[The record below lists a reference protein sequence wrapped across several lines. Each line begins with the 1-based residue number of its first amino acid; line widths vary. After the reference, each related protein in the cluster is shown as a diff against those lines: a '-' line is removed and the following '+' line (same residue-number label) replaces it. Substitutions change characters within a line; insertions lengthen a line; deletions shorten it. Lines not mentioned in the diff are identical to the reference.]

1 MLKKFFVISE
11 EGKSRLFKI
20 ENKYYVAELS
30 KKRVEIKNIDNPEV
44 REAITEQLK
53 FMTKFKENNEIAKK
67 INQKSKRKFHQIICP
82 KK

>member
-44 REAITEQLK
+44 RRQ
-53 FMTKFKENNEIAKK
+53 
-67 INQKSKRKFHQIICP
+67 
-82 KK
+82 

>member
-30 KKRVEIKNIDNPEV
+30 KKE
-44 REAITEQLK
+44 L
-53 FMTKFKENNEIAKK
+53 
-67 INQKSKRKFHQIICP
+67 KSKI
-82 KK
+82 